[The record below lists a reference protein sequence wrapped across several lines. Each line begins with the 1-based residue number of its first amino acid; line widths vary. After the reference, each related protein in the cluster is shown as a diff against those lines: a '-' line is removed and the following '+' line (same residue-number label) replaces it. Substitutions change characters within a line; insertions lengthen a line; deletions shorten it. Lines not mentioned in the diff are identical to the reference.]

1 MANLTAIKEKI
12 KNISDYSP
20 QLAAY
25 NDQLDDLINDAYYT
39 IWTMRRWV
47 FGFRE
52 YYFKFHPDMTT
63 SRENPGLDT
72 FASVVK
78 GSREVTFAPF
88 MQRLVPD
95 IWEGQPIEIQNY
107 EYIISKIINGGT
119 ILLDQQFLWRHKG

>member
-39 IWTMRRWV
+39 IWTMRRWT
-47 FGFRE
+47 FGFKE

-78 GSREVTFAPF
+78 GSREVTFCTIYAEAHSRHLGRTANRNSKLRIHNF
-88 MQRLVPD
+88 KNSKRR
-95 IWEGQPIEIQNY
+95 NY
-107 EYIISKIINGGT
+107 PA
-119 ILLDQQFLWRHKG
+119 